1 MLHFKILSSLK
12 ISGLS
17 QSNKCWISIPTILNE
32 FSGLDFCA
40 KSLPGVQSAVILY
53 GISYKQEEAM
63 NISTLCFIYQVQLL
77 RKKQP
82 IITHT
87 HKKKSKIKEG
97 LVKEKKLGILQIWTW
112 QDIRK
117 TKKILSGRKPDEK
130 VAEEQR
136 RKGRRAWKQ
145 HPFKTFSYLCP
156 LSQPLNHWWVHSP
169 QTLCKKKQRGYMKLS
184 TTALPLGSEEY
195 LMKTVSR
202 SLLPFNFQ
210 KPLSLILF

>member
-17 QSNKCWISIPTILNE
+17 VKQMLNFYSYHFKPIQWAGLPCKNSSRCPICCDSLWHFLQTRRSNEYFYFVLYIP
-32 FSGLDFCA
+32 G
-40 KSLPGVQSAVILY
+40 SAVE
-53 GISYKQEEAM
+53 EEAA
-63 NISTLCFIYQVQLL
+63 NYY
-77 RKKQP
+77 
-82 IITHT
+82 THT
-87 HKKKSKIKEG
+87 QKKSKIKEG

-117 TKKILSGRKPDEK
+117 TKKILSWRKPDEK

-145 HPFKTFSYLCP
+145 HPFKTVSYLCP

-169 QTLCKKKQRGYMKLS
+169 QTLCKKKQRGHMKLS